1 MTPVSWN
8 CPIRFVEER
17 RKGRQPHFGLLALK
31 NIRRFPLTIEGQ
43 RASAEERHAF
53 AERGATLI
61 EAVLFT
67 VIALGLVIGGI
78 VFFEQASMSARTNDA
93 VRMMASLQS
102 QVRALFQSQATFG
115 TSEVSDLLISAN
127 AVPSSMQ
134 SDSDNDGD
142 NDEIVN
148 SFGGAVE
155 VTGATKQ
162 FTIKMSK
169 VPVDVCTRMA
179 PFDDMG
185 NGVIGT
191 GIAKISDGTDDD
203 SDGLSAADAATFC
216 GTNATGGIVDLTWTF
231 NR

>member
-1 MTPVSWN
+1 MTNAS
-8 CPIRFVEER
+8 
-17 RKGRQPHFGLLALK
+17 K
-31 NIRRFPLTIEGQ
+31 NLSGEDRLE
-43 RASAEERHAF
+43 F

-78 VFFEQASMSARTNDA
+78 VFFEQASMSARTNDS

-102 QVRALFQSQATFG
+102 QVRALFQSQSTFG
-115 TSEVSDLLISAN
+115 TSEVSSLLISAN

-134 SDSDNDGD
+134 SDTDNDGE
-142 NDEIVN
+142 NDALVN
-148 SFGGAVE
+148 SFGGDVV

-162 FTIKMSK
+162 FTIKLTK
-169 VPVDVCTRMA
+169 VPVDVCTRVI
-179 PFDDMG
+179 PFDDLG

-191 GIAKISDGTDDD
+191 GIAKISDGTDTDT
-203 SDGLSAADAATFC
+203 DGLSASDAATFC

-231 NR
+231 DR

>member
-1 MTPVSWN
+1 MDGN
-8 CPIRFVEER
+8 CILARS
-17 RKGRQPHFGLLALK
+17 HFGPK
-31 NIRRFPLTIEGQ
+31 GDFPLTN
-43 RASAEERHAF
+43 ASKNLSGEDRLEF

-78 VFFEQASMSARTNDA
+78 VFFEQASMSARTNDS

-102 QVRALFQSQATFG
+102 QVRALFQSQSTFG
-115 TSEVSDLLISAN
+115 TSEVSSLLISAN

-134 SDSDNDGD
+134 SDTDNDGE
-142 NDEIVN
+142 NDALVN
-148 SFGGAVE
+148 SFGGDVV

-162 FTIKMSK
+162 FTIKLTK
-169 VPVDVCTRMA
+169 VPVDVCTRII
-179 PFDDMG
+179 PFDDLG

-191 GIAKISDGTDDD
+191 GIAKISDGTDTDT
-203 SDGLSAADAATFC
+203 DGLSASDAATFC

-231 NR
+231 DR

>member
-1 MTPVSWN
+1 MLPVSRRD
-8 CPIRFVEER
+8 PIRFAEELQN
-17 RKGRQPHFGLLALK
+17 GWQLHFGSLAF
-31 NIRRFPLTIEGQ
+31 RTGRGFPLTN
-43 RASAEERHAF
+43 ASKNLSGEDRLEF

-78 VFFEQASMSARTNDA
+78 VFFEQASMSARTNDS

-102 QVRALFQSQATFG
+102 QVRALFQSQSTFG
-115 TSEVSDLLISAN
+115 TSEVSSLLISAN

-134 SDSDNDGD
+134 SDTDNDGE
-142 NDEIVN
+142 NDALVN
-148 SFGGAVE
+148 SFGGDVV

-162 FTIKMSK
+162 FTIKLTK
-169 VPVDVCTRMA
+169 VPVDVCTRII
-179 PFDDMG
+179 PFDDLG

-191 GIAKISDGTDDD
+191 GIAKISDGTDTDT
-203 SDGLSAADAATFC
+203 DGLSASDAATFC

-231 NR
+231 DR

>member
-1 MTPVSWN
+1 MDGN
-8 CPIRFVEER
+8 CI
-17 RKGRQPHFGLLALK
+17 LARSH
-31 NIRRFPLTIEGQ
+31 IGPEGDFPLTN
-43 RASAEERHAF
+43 ASKNLSGEDRLEF

-78 VFFEQASMSARTNDA
+78 VFFEQASMSARTNDS

-102 QVRALFQSQATFG
+102 QVRALFQSQSTFG
-115 TSEVSDLLISAN
+115 TSEVSSLLISAN

-134 SDSDNDGD
+134 SDTDNDGE
-142 NDEIVN
+142 NDALVN
-148 SFGGAVE
+148 SFGGDVV

-162 FTIKMSK
+162 FTIKLTK
-169 VPVDVCTRMA
+169 VPVDVCTRII
-179 PFDDMG
+179 PFDDLG

-191 GIAKISDGTDDD
+191 GIAKISDGTDTDT
-203 SDGLSAADAATFC
+203 DGLSASDAATFC

-231 NR
+231 DR

>member
-1 MTPVSWN
+1 MLPVSRRD
-8 CPIRFVEER
+8 PIRFAEELR
-17 RKGRQPHFGLLALK
+17 NGWQLHFGSLAS
-31 NIRRFPLTIEGQ
+31 RTGRGFPLTN
-43 RASAEERHAF
+43 ASKNLSGEDRLEF

-78 VFFEQASMSARTNDA
+78 VFFEQASMSARTNDS

-102 QVRALFQSQATFG
+102 QVRALFQSQSTFG
-115 TSEVSDLLISAN
+115 TSEVSSLLISAN

-134 SDSDNDGD
+134 SDTDNDGE
-142 NDEIVN
+142 NDALVN
-148 SFGGAVE
+148 SFGGDVV

-162 FTIKMSK
+162 FTIKLTK
-169 VPVDVCTRMA
+169 VPVDVCTRII
-179 PFDDMG
+179 PFDDLG

-191 GIAKISDGTDDD
+191 GIAKISDGTDTDT
-203 SDGLSAADAATFC
+203 DGLSASDAATFC

-231 NR
+231 DR